1 LLPVRF
7 DLRGQAAGLSCVG
20 ERGVAVASGGVG
32 EGEVNE

>member
-7 DLRGQAAGLSCVG
+7 DLRGQASGLLRVG
-20 ERGVAVASGGVG
+20 KRGVAVASGGVG